1 MFATDRQQ
9 LITIKRAEQPRGHP
23 APPFAMSVHID
34 TTQILST
41 LHCKDTAFYQINQK
55 QQLKNTIMA

>member
-1 MFATDRQQ
+1 MFTTDSKH
-9 LITIKRAEQPRGHP
+9 LLTNIKRAEQPRGHP

-41 LHCKDTAFYQINQK
+41 LHCKDTTFYQINQK
-55 QQLKNTIMA
+55 H

>member
-9 LITIKRAEQPRGHP
+9 ILTKKRAEQPRGYP

-41 LHCKDTAFYQINQK
+41 LHCKDTTFYQTNQK
-55 QQLKNTIMA
+55 H

>member
-1 MFATDRQQ
+1 MITTDSKH
-9 LITIKRAEQPRGHP
+9 LLTHTKRAEQPRGYP

-41 LHCKDTAFYQINQK
+41 LHCKDTTFYQTNQK
-55 QQLKNTIMA
+55 H

>member
-9 LITIKRAEQPRGHP
+9 LLTNIKRAEQPRGYP

-41 LHCKDTAFYQINQK
+41 LHCKDTTFYQTNQK
-55 QQLKNTIMA
+55 H